1 MNTTAG
7 SIMSQLRDIEARSAV
22 LAEELRASRPRFDQA
37 IAQLKAERRLRAL
50 KADAERWLVAP
61 P

>member
-1 MNTTAG
+1 
-7 SIMSQLRDIEARSAV
+7 MSQLRDIEARSAV